1 MLRLDHLS
9 KSFRG
14 KPALESLTLDVAQG
28 EVFGL
33 LGHNGAGK
41 STTFGLI
48 LGQLRPTAGEAFV
61 RGVSVQR
68 ERERAL
74 QRVGAIFETPAFYD
88 YLSGWRNL
96 NILTALSGRV
106 ERREMEETVR
116 FVGLEKRIHDP
127 VRVYSHGMRQR
138 LALAQALL
146 PWPELILLDEPSEGL
161 DPEGIHELRELILRI
176 NRERGVT
183 VVLSSHLLAEV
194 EQTCGRV
201 AILNRGRLVF
211 QGHWRE
217 LRKRPARYRLR
228 GGRPGQTARGG
239 GIGRNGAAGA
249 GRPDG
254 RVGRKTATWPI
265 WWRRW
270 SGPGRGCGRSNRCAR
285 IWRKFICARFRRPAA
300 RRDAPATRP
309 ETNFPSHEPFFAPTS
324 SRIHQAFRPQ
334 THVPRVRRVFV
345 GGRRGVVHAAPAQT
359 PGGVPASDRGQR
371 VRLRAVFLRADAG
384 LHGGEPD
391 GVLLPGLFLALVA
404 GDMVSKEVEDGTMRM
419 MLCRP
424 VSRWRL
430 GVLKYLACVVYTF
443 ALTAFYGLSALAAGT
458 LYQGTGGL
466 FAAWPPVHLFALYEP
481 GPGLEALSGR
491 AAGAGVVH
499 DEFCRAWG
507 SCARA

>member
-68 ERERAL
+68 KREHAL

-96 NILTALSGRV
+96 NMLTALSGRV
-106 ERREMEETVR
+106 DRREMEETVR

-146 PWPELILLDEPSEGL
+146 PWPELVLLDEPSEGL

-217 LRKRPARYRLR
+217 LASDQRRYRFDVDDPARL
-228 GGRPGQTARGG
+228 AAAASA
-239 GIGRNGAAGA
+239 NGA
-249 GRPDG
+249 RLEPDG
-254 RVGRKTATWPI
+254 RTVALAEDRDVADLVAALVG
-265 WWRRW
+265 
-270 SGPGRGCGRSNRCAR
+270 SG
-285 IWRKFICARFRRPAA
+285 
-300 RRDAPATRP
+300 T
-309 ETNFPSHEPFFAPTS
+309 
-324 SRIHQAFRPQ
+324 
-334 THVPRVRRVFV
+334 RVRAVEPLRQNLEEIYLRTISEA
-345 GGRRGVVHAAPAQT
+345 GT
-359 PGGVPASDRGQR
+359 PGT
-371 VRLRAVFLRADAG
+371 
-384 LHGGEPD
+384 
-391 GVLLPGLFLALVA
+391 PG
-404 GDMVSKEVEDGTMRM
+404 T
-419 MLCRP
+419 
-424 VSRWRL
+424 
-430 GVLKYLACVVYTF
+430 
-443 ALTAFYGLSALAAGT
+443 
-458 LYQGTGGL
+458 
-466 FAAWPPVHLFALYEP
+466 P
-481 GPGLEALSGR
+481 GN
-491 AAGAGVVH
+491 
-499 DEFCRAWG
+499 
-507 SCARA
+507 